1 MPLIDQVQQDMV
13 AAMKSKDEA
22 RLSAIRMIKA
32 ALMKAKVDS
41 PKPLDEAAE
50 MQILKQLVKQR
61 VDAAE
66 AFRNAG
72 RAEQAAKEEAER
84 ALIESHKGF
93 HHDDVHFDLGN
104 LDVDAALIVAG
115 RGGVIRLEDEV
126 EIRRL
131 LPSIAI
137 RRLEGAGHQMQIED
151 TEGFLAIVEELLAMP
166 HARQVNVSTS
176 R

>member
-1 MPLIDQVQQDMV
+1 MPLIDQVQKDMV

-50 MQILKQLVKQR
+50 MQILKSLIKQR

-72 RAEQAAKEEAER
+72 REEQAAKEESE
-84 ALIESHKGF
+84 K
-93 HHDDVHFDLGN
+93 
-104 LDVDAALIVAG
+104 
-115 RGGVIRLEDEV
+115 
-126 EIRRL
+126 
-131 LPSIAI
+131 
-137 RRLEGAGHQMQIED
+137 
-151 TEGFLAIVEELLAMP
+151 AIVEAYLPAGASEAEIDDAIAAALAETG
-166 HARQVNVSTS
+166 VTS
-176 R
+176 LKQMGVVMKATQAKLAGKTVDGKALSEKVRSKLS